1 MSPRQRRLHRVDE
14 MTEGKAE
21 SFFDFFGSC
30 PKGTEWALDYAITHI
45 EACAPV
51 VVVACGACS
60 EFQPTRT
67 SPPGSDFIGTLKTL
81 PIWPMTVSSRLISK
95 RAVTSR
101 CPSFASTNMIRPG
114 R

>member
-1 MSPRQRRLHRVDE
+1 MRPPQHRLHPVDE
-14 MTEGKAE
+14 MTERKAE

-30 PKGTEWALDYAITHI
+30 PNRTEWALDYAITHI

-51 VVVACGACS
+51 VVIACGARS

-67 SPPGSDFIGTLKTL
+67 NPPGSDFTGTLKTF
-81 PIWPMTVSSRLISK
+81 PIWPMTVSRRLISK

-101 CPSFASTNMIRPG
+101 CPSSVSTKMIRPG